1 MRIPDH
7 LYNRVLETAT
17 SLMTASEAGDTKRY
31 RTIYNELKKLCESK
45 TRSGEGHPFLWETLA
60 DFTQDDSAAVDL
72 YMKALEEAQDVDA
85 AAYRASILFALAER
99 QRSLGNAT
107 LAYKYA
113 LDANEEARSLDDP
126 ELRRD
131 ISEFLRD
138 EGKDAAA
145 NR

>member
-1 MRIPDH
+1 MRIPQE

-17 SLMTASEAGDTKRY
+17 SLTAASEAGDTKRY
-31 RTIYNELKKLCESK
+31 HALYNKLKKLCESK
-45 TRSGEGHPFLWETLA
+45 SRSGQGHPFLWETLA
-60 DFTQDDSAAVDL
+60 DLTQDDNAAVDL
-72 YMKALEEAQDVDA
+72 YMKALEEAQEPDA

-126 ELRRD
+126 ELLRD
-131 ISEFLRD
+131 IGEFLRVA
-138 EGKDAAA
+138 GTPTDAS
-145 NR
+145 R